1 MPCSIIEQ
9 LTQRQLTQI
18 NLTEL
23 LIFVDGQPRYL
34 EHNTDDHFQSCPV
47 LIGKNI
53 LAGLLTPILKIMT
66 SVRPSKMSI
75 AARYN
80 YNL

>member
-9 LTQRQLTQI
+9 LAQRQLTQI

-34 EHNTDDHFQSCPV
+34 EHNRDDHFQSCPV

-75 AARYN
+75 AARYKC
-80 YNL
+80 NL